1 MAIKRYLKL
10 GESANSFYD
19 PQTGLS
25 LIPGEIKEI
34 LPAWLQAARVKRF
47 LKGGGLLHSSKE
59 EYNQYLNS
67 LKKPKVVEESEED
80 GVDENPLKGK
90 TLAELKEHVTTLN
103 WSDEDVE
110 AAQEMKKKSQLL
122 TFIEE
127 TEAQYE

>member
-1 MAIKRYLKL
+1 MAIKRYVKL

-25 LIPGEIKEI
+25 LIPGEIKEV
-34 LPAWLQAARVKRF
+34 LPIWLQSPRVKRF
-47 LKGGGLLHSSKE
+47 LKGGGLSNSSKE
-59 EYNQYLNS
+59 EYNEYLNS
-67 LKKPKVVEESEED
+67 LKSPKEAEVENEVTE
-80 GVDENPLKGK
+80 ENPLKQK
-90 TLAELKEHVTTLN
+90 TMAELKEYVTTLN

-110 AAQEMKKKSQLL
+110 AAQEFKKKSQLL